1 MQKWNV
7 PPDRAQKVDEK
18 MGEFVYSSCLL
29 RELWSLK
36 FQKWLFFVISTDASK
51 KSVTIWRNYL
61 RAFERSHLALSENAM
76 DLSDSEPPLASYQ
89 LLKIV
94 SLFFC
99 WLSSFLEF
107 IPSISHEWQLQ
118 DQLNIPL
125 SERTQRD
132 LSGALKCFA
141 YTVTNV
147 LLPSAK
153 NTKNEAFFDILMT
166 ITPGANM
173 ITRKM
178 TPFSS
183 TLQALSVGIFY
194 FCI

>member
-1 MQKWNV
+1 MAIFCNFHWCQQKISHNL
-7 PPDRAQKVDEK
+7 EK
-18 MGEFVYSSCLL
+18 
-29 RELWSLK
+29 
-36 FQKWLFFVISTDASK
+36 LFTCIWKISFNSFRK
-51 KSVTIWRNYL
+51 CYG
-61 RAFERSHLALSENAM
+61 
-76 DLSDSEPPLASYQ
+76 LSDSEPPLASYQ

-173 ITRKM
+173 ISRKM